1 MKPESDATAL
11 QNRNQKA
18 ESRNGG
24 QGLAAAETR
33 PHPGPPSAVA
43 LLRRTGPLP
52 QEREL
57 TPLRE
62 GLAAGETAAAPEE
75 AHPVF
80 RQALEILRREMP
92 PPEARGTTPGLQ
104 SPQTAQ
110 DPQPEPAGTSSRP
123 PPARFASAPDQPME
137 GRPALDLPTNF
148 TNGHESGPDQPMEG
162 RPVLDSAL
170 RTPHSA
176 LATEII
182 PARMLN
188 EFVYCQR
195 LFYYEF
201 VEGVFVESA
210 DTLRGGAIHQRVDS
224 GSGALAKATKAES
237 RKRKAEMPGPGKP
250 KAEEATAKNADAL
263 TPALSPRRGGEET
276 TAENADKPE
285 PETIHSRSVQMG
297 SERLGVV
304 AKMDLVE
311 VRAALADGGRDH
323 ETTGPRDHG
332 APAKGAAPANGT
344 GDKGGDKGARPHPGP
359 LPQEREA
366 DLFTQASDK
375 GPGKG
380 ADKGA
385 DKGIRNRA
393 ADGTGDL
400 LAALE
405 VCPVDYKAGAPR
417 EGEEANELWDTDKM
431 QLGLQALILRD
442 NGYSCNEG
450 VIYYRATKQ
459 RVRLPITCEL
469 ESWVL
474 QNVAQA
480 RRVVAGP
487 IPAPLVHSPK
497 CVRCSLAPV
506 CLPDET
512 RMFQVRSAECGVRSA
527 EHESAGP
534 ALAPPRRLI
543 AARDDTRALY
553 LNTQGYRVGCKDEVL
568 QVKEKDKVIEEVRMR
583 DVSHVALF
591 GNIQISTQAI
601 QSLCELE
608 IPVTYFSMGGWFYGI
623 TRGHGMK
630 NVFLRME
637 QFRLAREETACLA
650 LARQFVHGK
659 IRNHR
664 TLLMRNHLEPPESII
679 LKLKRASED
688 ALSAASIQ
696 ELLGVEGAAA
706 SQYFGQFSGMVKV
719 EDDLPGLETRRK
731 DDRQAAFNFNF
742 SNRNRRPPT
751 DPVNAMLSLAYSLL
765 SKDCTLAAL
774 AVGFDPYLG
783 FYHQPR
789 FGRPALG
796 LDLMEEFRPLI
807 AESTVLS
814 CINNRVV
821 TEKDFVR
828 AGQAVNLSAPGR
840 KRFFQTYEQ
849 RMSSLITHPL
859 FDYKVSYRRAL
870 ELQARLLAKTL
881 TGEIAQ
887 YLPLVTR

>member
-1 MKPESDATAL
+1 MKPESDATAREIREAR
-11 QNRNQKA
+11 QNDAHHQAMKPEPDASFPDSTGANRGNRDRQAMKP
-18 ESRNGG
+18 ESDATAREMR
-24 QGLAAAETR
+24 ETR
-33 PHPGPPSAVA
+33 QDDAHHQGMKPES
-43 LLRRTGPLP
+43 GPLSSLLSAP
-52 QEREL
+52 RVGRER
-57 TPLRE
+57 P
-62 GLAAGETAAAPEE
+62 AAQTGAAPEQ

-80 RQALEILRREMP
+80 QQALEILRREMP
-92 PPEARGTTPGLQ
+92 AGKAESGEQKSEIPDAPAAPPSRVARASCPRASTEAPPEA
-104 SPQTAQ
+104 
-110 DPQPEPAGTSSRP
+110 
-123 PPARFASAPDQPME
+123 SAPW
-137 GRPALDLPTNF
+137 PAPSVSLPT
-148 TNGHESGPDQPMEG
+148 GPAPSAGSGEPRAE
-162 RPVLDSAL
+162 V
-170 RTPHSA
+170 
-176 LATEII
+176 I

-224 GSGALAKATKAES
+224 GNGALPKA
-237 RKRKAEMPGPGKP
+237 KRKPEAGKP
-250 KAEEATAKNADAL
+250 KADEGKAADTESVSKASEAQEA
-263 TPALSPRRGGEET
+263 
-276 TAENADKPE
+276 E

-311 VRAALADGGRDH
+311 VRAAPATGAELA
-323 ETTGPRDHG
+323 TGAG
-332 APAKGAAPANGT
+332 PADVATDGT
-344 GDKGGDKGARPHPGP
+344 GGV
-359 LPQEREA
+359 
-366 DLFTQASDK
+366 FTATK
-375 GPGKG
+375 VATKVNVGT
-380 ADKGA
+380 
-385 DKGIRNRA
+385 
-393 ADGTGDL
+393 DGTGDL
-400 LAALE
+400 FTALE

-442 NGYSCNEG
+442 NGYTCNEG

-459 RVRLPITCEL
+459 RVRLPVTPEL
-469 ESWVL
+469 EHWIL
-474 QNVAQA
+474 QNIAGA
-480 RRVVAGP
+480 RRAVAGP

-512 RMFQVRSAECGVRSA
+512 RMLAQVEQACSLSAGGAAPGLAEPHGGPAGAVESA
-527 EHESAGP
+527 ALCRDAATTLAGPDAGP
-534 ALAPPRRLI
+534 AGAASPEPAAAPRRLI
-543 AARDDTRALY
+543 AARDDTRPLY

-568 QVKEKDKVIEEVRMR
+568 QVKERERVIEEVRMR

-601 QSLCELE
+601 HSLCEQE
-608 IPVTYFSMGGWFYGI
+608 VPVTYFSMGGWFYGM

-630 NVFLRME
+630 NVFLRLE
-637 QFRLAREETACLA
+637 QFRLARDETTCLS

-664 TLLMRNHLEPPESII
+664 TLLMRNHLEPPEPII

-688 ALSAASIQ
+688 ALAAASIE
-696 ELLGVEGAAA
+696 ELLGIEGAAA
-706 SQYFGQFSGMVKV
+706 SQYFQQFSGMVKV
-719 EDDLPGLETRRK
+719 EDDLPGLETQRQ

-774 AVGFDPYLG
+774 AVGFDPYVG

-796 LDLMEEFRPLI
+796 LDLMEEFRPLV

-821 TEKDFVR
+821 TERDFVR
-828 AGQAVNLSAPGR
+828 AGQAVNLTAPGR

-887 YLPLVTR
+887 YIPLMTR

>member
-1 MKPESDATAL
+1 MKPDSDA
-11 QNRNQKA
+11 
-18 ESRNGG
+18 
-24 QGLAAAETR
+24 AA
-33 PHPGPPSAVA
+33 PPSLSTRDAGEA
-43 LLRRTGPLP
+43 CQRRSA
-52 QEREL
+52 E
-57 TPLRE
+57 TPLRGE
-62 GLAAGETAAAPEE
+62 PLAAEAVAAPEE

-80 RQALEILRREMP
+80 QQALEILRREMP
-92 PPEARGTTPGLQ
+92 PPTVQ
-104 SPQTAQ
+104 SPQHGSDESQ
-110 DPQPEPAGTSSRP
+110 GGGQLPAKAGVP
-123 PPARFASAPDQPME
+123 
-137 GRPALDLPTNF
+137 GRAATQ
-148 TNGHESGPDQPMEG
+148 E
-162 RPVLDSAL
+162 SAL

-176 LATEII
+176 LATEVI

-188 EFVYCQR
+188 EFVYCPR

-224 GSGALAKATKAES
+224 GSGALPKAATKAENRKQKAERSGPGETGGEETKAES
-237 RKRKAEMPGPGKP
+237 RKQKAEMP
-250 KAEEATAKNADAL
+250 AQAA
-263 TPALSPRRGGEET
+263 
-276 TAENADKPE
+276 E

-311 VRAALADGGRDH
+311 VRAA
-323 ETTGPRDHG
+323 
-332 APAKGAAPANGT
+332 PAEGAADLLTQGS
-344 GDKGGDKGARPHPGP
+344 DKGGDKGLNG
-359 LPQEREA
+359 
-366 DLFTQASDK
+366 
-375 GPGKG
+375 G
-380 ADKGA
+380 
-385 DKGIRNRA
+385 A
-393 ADGTGDL
+393 ADGTGDKGSDKGGDKGSRNRAGDGTGDL
-400 LAALE
+400 FETKVPTKVPTKAANVAPDGTGDLFAALE

-417 EGEEANELWDTDKM
+417 EGEEAKSEPDGPRLWDTDKM
-431 QLGLQALILRD
+431 QLGLQGLILHD

-459 RVRLPITCEL
+459 RVRLPITSEL

-480 RRVVAGP
+480 RRVAAGP
-487 IPAPLVHSPK
+487 MPAPLVHSPK

-512 RMFQVRSAECGVRSA
+512 RMLGVRSAECGVRSSECGVGSA
-527 EHESAGP
+527 ERESAGP
-534 ALAPPRRLI
+534 ALALPAEAGVPADGPAERRLQPAAPSPAGSERPAAEAPPRRLM

-553 LNTQGYRVGCKDEVL
+553 LNTQGYRVGCKEEVL

-601 QSLCELE
+601 QSLCEQE

-637 QFRLAREETACLA
+637 QFRLAREETTCLA

-664 TLLMRNHLEPPESII
+664 TLLMRNHLEPPEPII
-679 LKLKRASED
+679 LRLKRASED
-688 ALSAASIQ
+688 ALCAASIQ
-696 ELLGVEGAAA
+696 ELLGIEGAAA
-706 SQYFGQFSGMVKV
+706 SQYFQEFSGMVKV

-731 DDRQAAFNFNF
+731 DDGQARFNFNF

-887 YLPLVTR
+887 YLPLLTR